1 MQALR
6 SFSLAVIKR
15 FIDHRCTENAAALTY
30 TTLFAVVPLMT
41 VTYSIL
47 SAVPSLKNVGD
58 AIQNFI
64 FESFVPSTGAVV
76 QHYLHDF
83 SQQARKLTSV
93 GVAFLLITSFLMLRI
108 IDKVLNGI
116 WQVSC
121 DRRGMSGFLLYWAI
135 LTLGPVLLSAGFLMT
150 SYLAS
155 LKFVSDTSAFLG
167 TEPWLLRLMPVL
179 LSISVLT
186 LLYMAVPNR
195 KVLFK
200 HALMGAVVVAILV
213 ELAKVGFTLFITLS
227 PTYHLIYGAF
237 AAVPLF
243 LLWVY
248 LSWLMVLFGA
258 VLVRSIDLYGKQ
270 VKGEQPH
277 PLISILLILKQLQER
292 FENGQ
297 GLSYGDLEKGYLS
310 ISLADWESH
319 TARLLEM
326 GLIGK
331 NTAGEWLLIRDLRQ
345 VSLYNFT
352 TSMPW
357 SLPRDE
363 QLQNILLPDGATWL
377 SDLIERTQKV
387 NDARLA
393 SLDCSLDQL
402 LSK

>member
-1 MQALR
+1 MQAFQ

-47 SAVPSLKNVGD
+47 SAVPSLQNVGD
-58 AIQNFI
+58 SIQSFI
-64 FESFVPSTGAVV
+64 FNSFVPSTGEVV
-76 QHYLHDF
+76 QHYLRDF
-83 SQQARKLTSV
+83 SQQARKLT
-93 GVAFLLITSFLMLRI
+93 GIGIAFLLITSFLMLRT
-108 IDKVLNGI
+108 IDKALNSI
-116 WQVSC
+116 WQVSYI
-121 DRRGMSGFLLYWAI
+121 RRGMSGFLLYWAI
-135 LTLGPVLLSAGFLMT
+135 LTLGPVLLSAGFLIT

-155 LKFVSDTSAFLG
+155 LKFVTDTSAFLG
-167 TEPWLLRLMPVL
+167 SEQWFLRLMPVL

-195 KVLFK
+195 KVLFW
-200 HALMGAVVVAILV
+200 HALTGAVVVAILV
-213 ELAKVGFTLFITLS
+213 ELAKLGFTFFITLS

-237 AAVPLF
+237 AAAPLF

-258 VLVRSIDLYGKQ
+258 VLVRSIDLFGKQ

-277 PLISILLILKQLQER
+277 PLISILLVLKQLQER

-297 GLSYGDLEKGYLS
+297 GLGFADLQKSNLP
-310 ISLADWESH
+310 ISLDDWESH
-319 TARLLEM
+319 TARLLGM

-331 NTAGEWLLIRDLRQ
+331 NAAGQWILVRDLRQ
-345 VSLYNFT
+345 INLYHFST
-352 TSMPW
+352 QMPW
-357 SLPRDE
+357 PLPRDE

-377 SDLIERTQKV
+377 SDLIERIRQV
-387 NDARLA
+387 NDVRLS
-393 SLDCSLDQL
+393 SLNCSLDQL